1 MASDRPRSAQLAL
14 PLDQKPAY
22 GREDFLTADCN
33 REALAW
39 IEAWPGWPGP
49 LAVLAGPEGSGKTH
63 LVHIWR
69 RRSGAEIVDVRNFDL
84 DSIADA
90 PVAVAVEDIDG
101 APDDVRLLHALNRV
115 TEAGG
120 QVLATTRSAP
130 GFWRG
135 RLPDLVSRLRAA
147 PTIEIGRP
155 DDDLLTSVL
164 LKLFRDRQIE
174 PPGETIAYLLRHME
188 RSLEA
193 ARETVGKADRLA
205 LAERRPVTI
214 PLLRRVLE
222 G

>member
-14 PLDQKPAY
+14 PLDRKPAY
-22 GREDFLTADCN
+22 GRKDFLTADCN

-39 IEAWPGWPGP
+39 IEAWPDWPGP

-63 LVHIWR
+63 LVHIWC
-69 RRSGAEIVDVRNFDL
+69 RRSGAEIVDLRNLDL
-84 DSIADA
+84 DSIAGA
-90 PVAVAVEDIDG
+90 PLAVEDIDA
-101 APDDVRLLHALNRV
+101 APDDARLLHALNRV

-120 QVLATTRSAP
+120 QVLATARSAP

-174 PPGETIAYLLRHME
+174 PPRETIAYLLRHME

-193 ARETVGKADRLA
+193 ARETVERADRLA

>member
-1 MASDRPRSAQLAL
+1 MASDRLRRAQLAL

-22 GREDFLTADCN
+22 GRTDFLTADCN

-39 IEAWPGWPGP
+39 IEAWPDWPGP
-49 LAVLAGPEGSGKTH
+49 LTVLTGPEGSGKTH
-63 LVHIWR
+63 LAHIWCR
-69 RRSGAEIVDVRNFDL
+69 HSGGTIVDVRSLDL
-84 DSIADA
+84 DSIAGA
-90 PVAVAVEDIDG
+90 PLAVEDIDR
-101 APDDVRLLHALNRV
+101 APDDARLLHALNRV

-120 QVLATTRSAP
+120 QVLATARPAP
-130 GFWRG
+130 GYWRG
-135 RLPDLVSRLRAA
+135 RLADLVSRLRAA

-174 PPGETIAYLLRHME
+174 PPGEAIEYLRRHME

-193 ARETVGKADRLA
+193 ARQTVDRADRLA

>member
-1 MASDRPRSAQLAL
+1 MASDRQRSAQLAL
-14 PLDQKPAY
+14 PLDQEPAY

-39 IEAWPGWPGP
+39 IDAWPDWPGP

-69 RRSGAEIVDVRNFDL
+69 RRSGAKIVDVRNLDL
-84 DSIADA
+84 NSIAGESL
-90 PVAVAVEDIDG
+90 AVEDIDE
-101 APDDVRLLHALNRV
+101 APDDARLLHALNRV
-115 TEAGG
+115 AEAGG
-120 QVLATTRSAP
+120 QVLATARSAP

-155 DDDLLTSVL
+155 DDGLLTSVL

-174 PPGETIAYLLRHME
+174 PSRETIAYLLRHME

-193 ARETVGKADRLA
+193 ARETVERADRLA

>member
-1 MASDRPRSAQLAL
+1 MASDRPLGAQLAL

-39 IEAWPGWPGP
+39 IEAWPDWPGP

-69 RRSGAEIVDVRNFDL
+69 RRSGAGIVDVRNLDL
-84 DSIADA
+84 DSIAGA
-90 PVAVAVEDIDG
+90 PLAVEEIDE
-101 APDDVRLLHALNRV
+101 APDDAQLLHALNRV

-120 QVLATTRSAP
+120 DVLATARVAP

-147 PTIEIGRP
+147 PTFEIGRP

-174 PPGETIAYLLRHME
+174 PPDETIAYLLRHME

-193 ARETVGKADRLA
+193 ARETVGRADELA
-205 LAERRPVTI
+205 LAEKRPVTI
-214 PLLRRVLE
+214 PLLRRVLKV
-222 G
+222 

>member
-1 MASDRPRSAQLAL
+1 MASDRLQRAQLAL

-22 GREDFLTADCN
+22 GREDFLIADCN

-39 IEAWPGWPGP
+39 IEAWPRWPGP

-63 LVHIWR
+63 LAHIWCSL
-69 RRSGAEIVDVRNFDL
+69 SGADTIDVESLDL
-84 DSIADA
+84 DSIA
-90 PVAVAVEDIDG
+90 G
-101 APDDVRLLHALNRV
+101 APLAIENIDRATDDVHLLHALNRAAG
-115 TEAGG
+115 AGG
-120 QVLATTRSAP
+120 YVLATARVAP
-130 GFWRG
+130 GYWRG

-155 DDDLLTSVL
+155 DDGLITAVL

-174 PPGETIAYLLRHME
+174 APSEAIAYLLRHME

-193 ARETVGKADRLA
+193 ARQTVDKADRLA

-214 PLLRRVLE
+214 PLLRRVLT